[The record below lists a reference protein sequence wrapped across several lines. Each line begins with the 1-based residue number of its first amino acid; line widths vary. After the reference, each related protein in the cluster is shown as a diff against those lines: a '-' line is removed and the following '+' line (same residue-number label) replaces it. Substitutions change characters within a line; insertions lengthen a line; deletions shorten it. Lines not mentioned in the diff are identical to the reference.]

1 MTTLKMN
8 IWEIRAKRDLTLRQL
23 SKITGISRGRLN
35 NIENNKSRPAD
46 LGELVKLD
54 IALDTRILDL
64 FESEYK

>member
-1 MTTLKMN
+1 MKMN